1 MGENQVSDETQ
12 AMEVVQ
18 PTALTW
24 LDRLSEPQKARLQ
37 ILAAGERAEQEKLV
51 ARAVASLSLA
61 IKQNQKLMQCEPG
74 SVLMSVAACL
84 SMGLEPHALP
94 TPSRSAQAMLIPRG
108 NQCQLQIT
116 ATGWVTLLDRA
127 GWSVTAQ
134 AVRDGDTFAPD
145 FDACKAN
152 HVLAMR
158 ESGLVCGAWAKFEK
172 GNRRHLE
179 VLRYEDLA
187 AIRDTSDAW
196 KRQGDN
202 SPWGKWPD
210 RMAVKSAIVR
220 GARHLGLDGAV
231 NEVADMD
238 GESA

>member
-1 MGENQVSDETQ
+1 MTEETQ
-12 AMEVVQ
+12 AIDVVQ

-37 ILAAGERAEQEKLV
+37 ILAAGERDAQEKLV

-61 IKQNQKLMQCEPG
+61 MKQNPKLMQCEPG

-108 NQCQLQIT
+108 NQCNLQIT

-127 GWSVTAQ
+127 GWSVTSQ

-145 FDACKAN
+145 FDTCKAN
-152 HVLAMR
+152 HVMAMR
-158 ESGLVCGAWAKFEK
+158 EAGLVCGAWARFEK
-172 GNRRHLE
+172 GRRVHLE
-179 VLRYEDLA
+179 VLRYEDIA
-187 AIRDTSDAW
+187 DIRDTSDAW
-196 KRQGDN
+196 KRQGDS
-202 SPWGKWPD
+202 SPWGKWPGQ
-210 RMAVKSAIVR
+210 MARKSAIVR
-220 GARHLGLDGAV
+220 GARHLGLDGAI
-231 NEVADMD
+231 NEVAQMD
-238 GESA
+238 NEGV